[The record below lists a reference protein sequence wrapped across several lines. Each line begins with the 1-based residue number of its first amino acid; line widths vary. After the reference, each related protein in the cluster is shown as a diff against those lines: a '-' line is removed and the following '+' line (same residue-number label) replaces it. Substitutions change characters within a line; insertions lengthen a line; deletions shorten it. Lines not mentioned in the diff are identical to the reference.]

1 MIPVHASHSVHI
13 ETHSAINK
21 AFCRICPKKERKA
34 CFIQVSSKAIRWQ
47 VFNISVEILKR
58 RPLFTR
64 DFVSYVSELYLDAF
78 HVLQTLFLEH
88 SFNPI
93 FICQIKIVL
102 KFVDSIINNNKA
114 KYSQLLYAQYY
125 RCVNFSNFHAKKAYI
140 PDNKQKII
148 PAPLH
153 NRENLPIFHQY
164 LPNKFHSTH
173 VKSE

>member
-1 MIPVHASHSVHI
+1 MRHI
-13 ETHSAINK
+13 AYTSKLIAQSIKHFVEYA
-21 AFCRICPKKERKA
+21 PKKSEKR
-34 CFIQVSSKAIRWQ
+34 VSFRYKAIRWQ